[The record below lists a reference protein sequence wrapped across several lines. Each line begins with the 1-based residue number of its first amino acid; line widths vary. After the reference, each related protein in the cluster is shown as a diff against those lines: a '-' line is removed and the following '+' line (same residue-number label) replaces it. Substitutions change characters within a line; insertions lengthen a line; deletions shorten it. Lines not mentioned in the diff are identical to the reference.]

1 MNLDITSSSIALLAS
16 TFSAAAAALH
26 EQQQTFDFT
35 AAYILKLCAD
45 YLQKSFHLVLKDILA
60 NKDK

>member
-1 MNLDITSSSIALLAS
+1 VNLDITSSSSSAS
-16 TFSAAAAALH
+16 SFSATAAALH
-26 EQQQTFDFT
+26 GQQQTFDFT

-60 NKDK
+60 N